1 MEDRPKSIFFDT
13 KDHELLAIVNDVLEQ
28 GDDSSVPGG
37 AFYDHFHPNGIME
50 MAESR
55 GLRLAHAVAK
65 LLQSLEVGGLED
77 RLRALRY
84 LRVAVYSMSVG
95 SMPQNTARVL
105 LQIAK
110 ELVRARGDYAR
121 QLELA
126 RDFRMTA
133 TGKPR
138 KVRQQLKKYHLL
150 EMPEEW
156 NQIAFDDHVHDSS
169 TKGRKS
175 PTHLIMDAW
184 IKGIRRLRVIQYN
197 YVEPRAAAELMEAAK
212 IMGMD
217 VRIGIEYA
225 AKFRDKY
232 VYLIWRPRGFTDS
245 QSFLCFLAEPEIAE
259 FLAQGKKVAQYQKGY
274 VLEVLD
280 TFNKKHRPAL
290 EKTLGL
296 DMPPLTHGGLLEF
309 VGSAQISLLH
319 LARYAHMNLLP
330 AMQDRTRELS
340 EEYHEADDS
349 RKMVIEALVEE
360 MNNLDME
367 TIYQKH
373 LEPVANP
380 CLADT
385 KTPCVI
391 GDVPELLG
399 LSPSELVKRLDR
411 LHRDYR
417 LTLNL
422 SNLEAEDVVELLY
435 DCEGLITR
443 LEIFNLKDFDK
454 GHTGHIPGI
463 NELQR
468 ALNADNPIKLKKVI
482 NKIMNR
488 VQASDKP
495 DKEQRLEKLDAILHD
510 LDNYNAT
517 YVGRPL
523 KPRMGSDSTGLS
535 PRVHGMGLVIR
546 ETLPEKTQKWL
557 KKERDHIRLT
567 IPLRMEVWQRTTFV
581 PPHGRNIA
589 LRILRKIPGF
599 KDVGS
604 LKINDWLVQQNTVRT
619 VEPGNIV
626 TLGGLP
632 DARGNGLALNPP
644 KAGPPKRP
652 SFGYLNT
659 QLLNSLK
666 VLLGFIPAFLT
677 FFLTKD
683 WWLLAYFGAVIWFC
697 ITGFRN
703 IVQSVL
709 GGGGLKR
716 SPFLKWGDFVSW
728 DRITDSLLFTGFS
741 VPLLDYAV
749 KTVLMDRG
757 LGVNTSTNP
766 LALYAVMGLVNG
778 IYISGHN
785 ILRGLPRA
793 AATGNF
799 FRSILSIPV
808 AFFLNFLV
816 GSILGFLGVP
826 GVDQA
831 LQKWAAIISKTASD
845 SVAGL
850 IEGTADRLV
859 NMREGLRDYAGKM
872 RSFMGVY
879 TQLQLLFPAAPT
891 EDILKSPALF
901 ARKPN
906 PEVQDLQK
914 LLVMHSLDMLYFWDY
929 LPRGRTALRS
939 LLFNISREEYQ
950 MLLHSLAVL
959 EQQKLVSQMFI
970 DGLTGK
976 NFAKALAFYLNRSGP
991 YLDSMRMLEF
1001 SMMGEL
1007 GV

>member
-1 MEDRPKSIFFDT
+1 MAERSKSIFFDD
-13 KDHELLAIVNDVLEQ
+13 KDHELLEIVNGVIARGETV
-28 GDDSSVPGG
+28 SVPGG

-55 GLRLAHAVAK
+55 GLRLAHAVVI

-95 SMPQNTARVL
+95 PMPQNTARVL
-105 LQIAK
+105 LQITK
-110 ELVRARGDYAR
+110 ELVRAQGDYQR

-138 KVRQQLKKYHLL
+138 KVRQQLRKYHLL

-184 IKGIRRLRVIQYN
+184 IKGIRRLRIIQYN
-197 YVEPRAAAELMEAAK
+197 YVEPRAAAELMEAGK

-232 VYLIWRPRGFTDS
+232 IYLIWRPRGFADV
-245 QSFLCFLAEPEIAE
+245 QSFLCFLAEPEIAD
-259 FLAQGKKVAQYQKGY
+259 FLAQGKKVAQYQKEH

-280 TFNKKHRPAL
+280 NFNSKHIPAL
-290 EKTLGL
+290 EKTLGVRMTAL
-296 DMPPLTHGGLLEF
+296 GHRDFLEF
-309 VGSAQISLLH
+309 VGSAQVSLLH
-319 LARYAHMNLLP
+319 LARFVHMNLLP
-330 AMQDRTRELS
+330 LMQKRTEALRRE
-340 EEYHEADDS
+340 YAEASDS
-349 RKMVIEALVEE
+349 RKQVIEALVEE
-360 MNNLDME
+360 MDRLDME
-367 TIYQKH
+367 AIYQQH
-373 LEPVANP
+373 LEPMANP
-380 CLADT
+380 CLADSQQV
-385 KTPCVI
+385 CRI
-391 GDVPELLG
+391 GNVPELLT
-399 LSPSELVKRLDR
+399 LTPSELVHRLDR

-422 SNLEAEDVVELLY
+422 SNLEAVDVLELLY

-454 GHTGHIPGI
+454 GQTHHTAGI

-468 ALNADNPIKLKKVI
+468 ALNTDNPIKLKKVI
-482 NKIMNR
+482 NKISNSVR
-488 VQASDKP
+488 ASDKP
-495 DKEQRLEKLDAILHD
+495 DKEDLLTKLDAILHD
-510 LDNYNAT
+510 LESYNAL
-517 YVGRPL
+517 YSGRPL
-523 KPRMGSDSTGLS
+523 KPRIGSDSTGLS
-535 PRVHGMGLVIR
+535 PHVHGMGLVIR
-546 ETLPEKTQKWL
+546 ETLPDRMQKHL
-557 KKERDHIRLT
+557 KHDRDPIRVT
-567 IPLRMEVWQRTTFV
+567 IPLRMEVWKRTTFV
-581 PPHGRNIA
+581 PPHGANLP
-589 LRILRKIPGF
+589 LRLIRKIPGLRSI
-599 KDVGS
+599 GC
-604 LKINDWLVQQNTVRT
+604 LKVNDWVVQQNTVRT

-632 DARGNGLALNPP
+632 KTRKNGLSLNPP
-644 KAGPPKRP
+644 EKKPPKMP
-652 SFGYLNT
+652 SLRYLST
-659 QLLNSLK
+659 PLLNFLK
-666 VLLGFIPAFLT
+666 VFIGFIPAFLT

-683 WWLLAYFGAVIWFC
+683 WWLLAYFGALIWFS

-716 SPFLKWGDFVSW
+716 SPFLKWNDFVSW

-741 VPLLDYAV
+741 VPLLDYLV
-749 KTVLMDRG
+749 KTLLMDRTLG
-757 LGVNTSTNP
+757 LNTTTNP

-808 AFFLNFLV
+808 AFFLNFLA
-816 GSILGFLGVP
+816 GMILGSLGVQ
-826 GVDQA
+826 GVDQV

-845 SVAGL
+845 SVAGI

-859 NMREGLRDYAGKM
+859 NMRTGLRDYAGKM

-879 TQLQLLFPAAPT
+879 TQLQVLLPEVPAD
-891 EDILKSPALF
+891 DILNSPALF
-901 ARKPN
+901 ARKPKS
-906 PEVQDLQK
+906 EIEDLQK
-914 LLVMHSLDMLYFWDY
+914 LLIMHSLDMLYFWDY
-929 LPRGRTALRS
+929 LPRGRDALLA
-939 LLFNISREEYQ
+939 LLSNLSREEYQ
-950 MLLHSLAVL
+950 MLLHSLEVL
-959 EQQKLVSQMFI
+959 EQQKLVSQLFI
-970 DGLTGK
+970 DGLVGK
-976 NFAKALAFYLNRSGP
+976 NFAKALAFYLNRSGS
-991 YLDSMRMLEF
+991 YLKSMRMLEF
-1001 SMMGEL
+1001 AMLGEL